1 MMTNN
6 LPQHLFKPIT
16 DVVAQ
21 EVDFAGGTAT
31 LHFRLL
37 TVPEVQV
44 LRSGLS
50 SHDYDARADLM
61 AWSISRSICN
71 PDGSQVDDEG
81 IMVLS
86 ESDAKKLTEEA
97 FLKLFSVVISLN
109 IRRADSAGKS
119 LPTNGGG
126 TPSPSP
132 LADAPLPN

>member
-21 EVDFAGGTAT
+21 EVEFAGGIAT

-61 AWSISRSICN
+61 AWSISRSICIL
-71 PDGSQVDDEG
+71 DFFLLYDEG
-81 IMVLS
+81 KMQRS
-86 ESDAKKLTEEA
+86 ESDAKKLTEQA
-97 FLKLFSVVISLN
+97 FLKLFSLVISLN

>member
-1 MMTNN
+1 MRSIVWDGEK
-6 LPQHLFKPIT
+6 LVLT
-16 DVVAQ
+16 DTL
-21 EVDFAGGTAT
+21 EVRAPGEGEV
-31 LHFRLL
+31 R
-37 TVPEVQV
+37 VQV

-81 IMVLS
+81 NMVLS

-109 IRRADSAGKS
+109 IRKADSAGKS
-119 LPTNGGG
+119 QPTNGGG